1 MPGKDFM
8 DKIESTSSHVTRMI
22 MFNTIRTDD
31 PIIDAFLTT
40 LVLGFF
46 SWFISWIYDN
56 GIDLYI
62 RNFSLDDIKAYFW
75 KKNSIIIEGK
85 RSSTVSAYNSSL
97 CVCSA
102 YSDRFKALWNYII
115 NNIEKNNTI
124 FKIKEN
130 HTNFQ
135 ASRKEKYD
143 DARKNYDMFMV
154 YQNKHFQI
162 DENIFVKADIEIE
175 NDNNEKEK
183 TNVKTDRITITIY
196 SYKYSL
202 SLLKKYVD
210 DITKN
215 YLMSIKDDRAN
226 KRYIYFLDK
235 TEINSDKE
243 SKLDYWREDLFESAR
258 TFKNIFFDGKK
269 QLLDKIDFFLN
280 NKDWYYEKGIPY
292 SLGIGLHGPPGTGK
306 TSFIK
311 ALANYTNRHIVVMS
325 LKLIKTKQQLE
336 KFFFENTY
344 NEDNEV
350 NSITWD
356 KKIFVF
362 EDIDCIGDI
371 ILDRTLEKTNIKT
384 KRKSNRFLKTEET
397 TKAGD
402 MKIGEILQ
410 AVCDINETGTT
421 NITAAS
427 KEHPITLDDI
437 LNLWDGIRE
446 TPGRILIISSNH
458 YDKLDP
464 ALVRPGRIDITH
476 ELNNASYNTISEIYL
491 HLFGNKIDKNKL
503 ESVKEYFYSPAELIN
518 IYVSNKNEIDFVDR
532 LMENKKVN

>member
-1 MPGKDFM
+1 
-8 DKIESTSSHVTRMI
+8 
-22 MFNTIRTDD
+22 
-31 PIIDAFLTT
+31 
-40 LVLGFF
+40 
-46 SWFISWIYDN
+46 
-56 GIDLYI
+56 
-62 RNFSLDDIKAYFW
+62 
-75 KKNSIIIEGK
+75 
-85 RSSTVSAYNSSL
+85 
-97 CVCSA
+97 
-102 YSDRFKALWNYII
+102 
-115 NNIEKNNTI
+115 
-124 FKIKEN
+124 
-130 HTNFQ
+130 
-135 ASRKEKYD
+135 
-143 DARKNYDMFMV
+143 
-154 YQNKHFQI
+154 
-162 DENIFVKADIEIE
+162 
-175 NDNNEKEK
+175 
-183 TNVKTDRITITIY
+183 
-196 SYKYSL
+196 
-202 SLLKKYVD
+202 
-210 DITKN
+210 
-215 YLMSIKDDRAN
+215 
-226 KRYIYFLDK
+226 
-235 TEINSDKE
+235 
-243 SKLDYWREDLFESAR
+243 
-258 TFKNIFFDGKK
+258 
-269 QLLDKIDFFLN
+269 
-280 NKDWYYEKGIPY
+280 
-292 SLGIGLHGPPGTGK
+292 
-306 TSFIK
+306 
-311 ALANYTNRHIVVMS
+311 